1 MGGRFDL
8 LVALSALSVA
18 LTTDALLPGDVVERR
33 RTELM
38 IPVGFSGMIGYRRPV
53 GGSLMSSGEPPPA
66 RCSHCGA
73 TAVGPCAR
81 CRRPTCGDCCELTEG
96 GVMTFAVCL
105 ACIKRSGKSLGHAY
119 GSLLLWLGAIIVGL
133 ATVAA
138 LLVAVR
144 R

>member
-1 MGGRFDL
+1 
-8 LVALSALSVA
+8 
-18 LTTDALLPGDVVERR
+18 
-33 RTELM
+33 
-38 IPVGFSGMIGYRRPV
+38 MIGYCRPV
-53 GGSLMSSGEPPPA
+53 GASLMSSGEPPSA

-96 GVMTFAVCL
+96 GVTTFAVCL
-105 ACIKRSGKSLGHAY
+105 ACIKRSGKSLAQAY
-119 GSLLLWLGAIIVGL
+119 GSLLLWLGAIIVGR

-144 R
+144 Q